1 MGEMR
6 GEMNAEAVSPE
17 VLLVTVLFFCGI
29 GLCLGAS
36 VLGISVLAVLGIF
49 VHLSALFLCI
59 LYLRKV
65 LSKVAWLLYLIGA
78 IGLVSGEAFSIAPL
92 WIGIAPPF
100 FTKLGTILLLSS
112 VMYLIV
118 LNIITAYLIYKYHKY
133 FNPRA
138 EFRKYEKPYGHKSE
152 KVKSEDVPY
161 YYKVLGVSKDATQE
175 EIKRAYYR
183 LVRIYHPDVSADPEA
198 RRKFEEIRKAYEVLS
213 DPEKRAKYDKFEHA
227 YRSRRY

>member
-17 VLLVTVLFFCGI
+17 VLLITVLFFCGI
-29 GLCLGAS
+29 GLSFGAS
-36 VLGISVLAVLGIF
+36 VLGISELAVLGTF
-49 VHLSALFLCI
+49 VFFSALFLGI

-65 LSKVAWLLYLIGA
+65 LSKVAWLLYLIGT
-78 IGLVSGEAFSIAPL
+78 IGLVSGEIFSIAPL

-112 VMYLIV
+112 VMYLMV
-118 LNIITAYLIYKYHKY
+118 LNIITAYLIYKYYKY
-133 FNPRA
+133 FNRA
-138 EFRKYEKPYGHKSE
+138 EFRKYEKPYGHERE
-152 KVKSEDVPY
+152 KVESEDVPY
-161 YYKVLGVSKDATQE
+161 YYKVLGVSKDASQE

-227 YRSRRY
+227 YHSGRY